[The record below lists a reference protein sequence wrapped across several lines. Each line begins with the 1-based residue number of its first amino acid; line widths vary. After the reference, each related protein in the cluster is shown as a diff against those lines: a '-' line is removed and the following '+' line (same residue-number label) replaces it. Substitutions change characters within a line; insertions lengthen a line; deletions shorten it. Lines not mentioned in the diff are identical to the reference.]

1 MADLILQELRDH
13 FSEDLSQILHDE
25 RTKMFGEDKFHFN
38 KEGRLLL
45 GLETISRRMIPSVK
59 RRRKTC

>member
-45 GLETISRRMIPSVK
+45 GLETVSRRMIPSVK